1 MADLWRSVR
10 CQRCENMS
18 MWKCWLMICQWVF
31 VSENISMADPVI
43 YLELS
48 PVQHWELW
56 FCDNEKHVTGE
67 SQNLI
72 AAGTWTMSLCLMQ
85 AQIVQIMIIDAS
97 NTSRQSFPSNKQ
109 FPNHNPRFCSSSH
122 CHHHRYIQHSLA
134 DNCSKSQSLWHW
146 TYHAASV
153 RTAEVSESVALQH
166 RQYLCS
172 T

>member
-109 FPNHNPRFCSSSH
+109 FPNIT
-122 CHHHRYIQHSLA
+122 IQGSAHLPIVIIIDTSNIAWQITAVNHSL
-134 DNCSKSQSLWHW
+134 CGIEH
-146 TYHAASV
+146 TM
-153 RTAEVSESVALQH
+153 QH
-166 RQYLCS
+166 Q
-172 T
+172 